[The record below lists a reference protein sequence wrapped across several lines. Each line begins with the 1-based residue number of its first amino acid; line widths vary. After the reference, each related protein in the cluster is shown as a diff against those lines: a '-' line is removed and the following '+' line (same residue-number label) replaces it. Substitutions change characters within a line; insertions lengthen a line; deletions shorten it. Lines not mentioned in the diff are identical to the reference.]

1 MPGVKGAMGKIIMIT
16 GGSGGIGSEVARRV
30 AALGDTPVIVAR
42 DADRLAAVARQTGAP
57 AYPGDVLDN
66 DAFAALV
73 ARIEAEVGPI
83 DGVVHAV
90 GSVFLKPLHVTSID
104 DWRATFELNATSAFI
119 VMRNVMPLFMRRKRG
134 SVVLF
139 STVAASI
146 GLQNHESIAA
156 AKLAV
161 EGLVKSAAISYARYG
176 IRVNAVAPALT
187 RTALS
192 QNLWKNDAMLAASV
206 AMHPLGRIG
215 EPADIAPAVMY
226 FLSDESAWTTGQILG
241 VDGGLGTGM
250 PPPRAAVPAA
260 RS

>member
-1 MPGVKGAMGKIIMIT
+1 MSKIVLIT
-16 GGSGGIGSEVARRV
+16 GGSGGIGAEVARRV
-30 AALGDTPVIVAR
+30 AAQGGKAVIVAR
-42 DADRLAAVARQTGAP
+42 DAGRLAAVANETNAAP
-57 AYPGDVLDN
+57 FVGDVLDN
-66 DAFAALV
+66 DGFGTLV
-73 ARIEAEVGPI
+73 KRIETEVGEI

-90 GSVFLKPLHVTSID
+90 GSVFLKPLHATSLE
-104 DWRATFELNATSAFI
+104 DWRNTLEINATSAFI
-119 VMRNVMPLFMRRKRG
+119 VMRNVMPVLMRRKRG

-139 STVAASI
+139 STVATST

-156 AKLAV
+156 AKSAI
-161 EGLVKSAAISYARYG
+161 EGLVTAAAISYARYG

-187 RTALS
+187 RTGLSKSLWQNEAL
-192 QNLWKNDAMLAASV
+192 LAASV

-250 PPPRAAVPAA
+250 PPPRAALPA
-260 RS
+260 R

>member
-1 MPGVKGAMGKIIMIT
+1 MSKIVLIT
-16 GGSGGIGSEVARRV
+16 GGSGGIGAETARRLRAQGATPVLVARN
-30 AALGDTPVIVAR
+30 AE
-42 DADRLAAVARQTGAP
+42 RLAAVADEIGAP
-57 AYPGDVLDN
+57 AFPADVLDN
-66 DAFAALV
+66 DAFAAV
-73 ARIEAEVGPI
+73 VQRVEAEVGAI
-83 DGVVHAV
+83 DGLVHAV
-90 GSVFLKPLHVTSID
+90 GSVFLKPLHATSLD
-104 DWRATFELNATSAFI
+104 DWRATFEINATSAFI
-119 VMRNVMPLFMRRKRG
+119 VLRNVMPLLMRRKRG

-139 STVAASI
+139 STVATTT

-156 AKLAV
+156 AKSAV

-192 QNLWKNDAMLAASV
+192 EQLWRNEAMLAASV
-206 AMHPLGRIG
+206 ALHPLGRIG

-250 PPPRAAVPAA
+250 PPPRAAPARRA
-260 RS
+260 